1 MIGRQSGSSIPEPSD
16 QRDAMDR
23 NRNTIMKAVCL
34 LSGGMD
40 SSTLA
45 YFAQSRGYGILA
57 LHLNYGQRTERKEL
71 ASAKKIAGLLGAEA
85 FVEIDLGYFAKF
97 GASSLTDTG
106 IAVEEFDPARAHMP
120 TTYVPF
126 RNANLLSIATS
137 FAEAKGADAI
147 FIGVQSLDYSGYP
160 DCRPEFI
167 AAFQRVIDLGTK
179 DETKIELFA
188 PFIHMTKT
196 EILREGMKLGVPYE
210 HTWSCYRN
218 EGKACGTCGSCH
230 FRKQAFEAAGIRDPI
245 EYEA

>member
-1 MIGRQSGSSIPEPSD
+1 M
-16 QRDAMDR
+16 
-23 NRNTIMKAVCL
+23 MKAVCL

-45 YFAQSRGYGILA
+45 YLAKSRGYEILA
-57 LHLNYGQRTERKEL
+57 LHFNYGQRTQAKEL
-71 ASAKKIAGLLGAEA
+71 ESAKKIAGLLDAEA
-85 FVEIDLGYFAKF
+85 FVEIDLGYFTKF
-97 GASSLTDTG
+97 GASSLTDRA
-106 IAVEEFDPARAHMP
+106 IAVEEFDPERVHMP
-120 TTYVPF
+120 NTYVPF

-137 FAEAKGADAI
+137 FAEARGADGI

-167 AAFQRVIDLGTK
+167 SAFQRVIDLGTK
-179 DETKIELFA
+179 DTTKIALFV

-196 EILREGMKLGVPYE
+196 DILREGIRLGVPYE

-230 FRKQAFEAAGIRDPI
+230 FRREAFDAAGIRDPI
-245 EYEA
+245 EYEG